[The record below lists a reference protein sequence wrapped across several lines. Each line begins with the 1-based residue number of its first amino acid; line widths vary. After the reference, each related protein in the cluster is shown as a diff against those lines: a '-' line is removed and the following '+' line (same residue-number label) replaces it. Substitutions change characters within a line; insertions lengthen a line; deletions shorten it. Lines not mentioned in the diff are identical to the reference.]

1 MNATEALEKTL
12 ALAEAAFAILPAD
25 APDRRETLAA
35 LRLTRRRYYRMAAR
49 LQALRRRNASR
60 PKCLR

>member
-12 ALAEAAFAILPAD
+12 ALAEAA
-25 APDRRETLAA
+25 DRRETLAA